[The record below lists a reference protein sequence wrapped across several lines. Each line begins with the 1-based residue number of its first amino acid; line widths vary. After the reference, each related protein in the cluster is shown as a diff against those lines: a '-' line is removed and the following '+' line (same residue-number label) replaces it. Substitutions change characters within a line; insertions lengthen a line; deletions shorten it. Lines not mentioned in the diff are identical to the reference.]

1 MFVEVRA
8 RQRGGMVGP
17 VESLTR
23 SKQQKMIA
31 TAQQYLQDCE
41 TTWTDWRMDL
51 AAVELDRSGLVKR
64 LRILENVVEE

>member
-8 RQRGGMVGP
+8 CQRGGMVGP

-64 LRILENVVEE
+64 LRILENVMEE